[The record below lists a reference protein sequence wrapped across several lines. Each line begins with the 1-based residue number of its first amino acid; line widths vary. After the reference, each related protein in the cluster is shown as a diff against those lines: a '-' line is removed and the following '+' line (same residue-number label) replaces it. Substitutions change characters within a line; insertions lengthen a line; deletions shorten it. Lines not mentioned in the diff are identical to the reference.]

1 MGDAAID
8 SLLENLKWITA
19 NYDLRPQIDLLNKV
33 YKGIKGL
40 KLVLEDKGK
49 FYLSCLDNTLH
60 KRFEDVALRMEVVG
74 SRLSHWCQ
82 SMLLVAHADSRHGNL
97 ADFTHAIEE
106 IKQIV
111 VVVTEIYNNLCKQR
125 FKSYQHSEA
134 FDNFLNNLYHL
145 IEKGKACFIYDEMD
159 QPDYLCKLL
168 QITRS
173 LLKGMLMKRYQHD
186 QVQYLVKRIGVV
198 ASELESVVS
207 NQAHL
212 ENFSY
217 FQMHVFFPKI
227 NGVMEEIKAVM
238 EGLIEIYDKMH
249 DIEVL
254 QGGKSSDTRGSSRTK
269 TTMVEDE
276 FVVGFDDEAMTIK
289 ERLRGG
295 MKQLEVVSIIGMPGL
310 GKTTLARK
318 VYNDPYIAHY
328 FHLRA
333 WTYVSQSHTKKEM
346 LLDILHSLFD
356 LTDEI
361 KEMSGEYL
369 GERLYK
375 RLKGKRYF
383 IVMDDIWNIGAW
395 DDIRV
400 YLPNDSNGSKVLF
413 TSRLMAVALRAKPGG
428 HPHCLRFLTEEESW
442 ELLHVKVFRN
452 ENFPPELMEIGE
464 QIMKK
469 CEGLPLAIVVIAGLL
484 AKSDKTKDWW
494 KHVAASVSSCISSDP
509 NQYMN
514 TLALSYDNLPQH
526 LKPCFLYLGAFR
538 VDREIPVWKL
548 ILLWIA
554 EGFIHPIGQRRLED
568 IGEGYLMD
576 LIDRSLVIVSR
587 KKSNGG
593 IKACRIHDL
602 LRDLCLKKSEEFNFL
617 KRSHEYKLVSSS
629 SSSNGSNN
637 QRRLCIHSDSL
648 NFGGVSKIDPNVP
661 VTESFN
667 PDGLNL
673 DCTSMEPSCPLARSF
688 LCFGNSDGT
697 PLHVDPAFVKLYASV
712 SKSHVGPVFSDSVSK
727 SHVGPAFSDSVSKSC
742 VSSERMRYLS
752 EVFHDRDALKER
764 EKLLFRSKCLLF
776 VDGYSF
782 LKGRDPSLWH
792 SILVDNCFDSNP
804 TDESLLQ
811 TFILLRVLDLS
822 CRNVFFLREILHLV
836 YLKYLAIQ
844 TDDFYVLPPSISNLS
859 NLETLILGTQS
870 SHVIMPHVVSKM
882 AKLRHLYCKG
892 GVYHIDFDCPKEVP
906 LVDDSRPFVLKNLE
920 TISYMCPCG
929 AVQDLLSRTPN
940 LRKLGFRGHLLSMSA
955 DLELPDL
962 RCLIHLE
969 TLKLDNRAPV
979 QSSALQLDGV
989 CLSNAQLVLPANL
1002 KSLTLRGTRIKWE
1015 EMWMIGLLHNLEVL
1029 KLEINACQGPEWET
1043 TDGGFHQLKFLKFK
1057 LLSVER
1063 WITSSTHFPSLQH
1076 LVFENCV
1083 LLEEI
1088 PSGVGDI
1095 LTLQIIE
1102 VKFCSPF
1109 ADNSARKI
1117 KKEQES
1123 MGNNQLKI
1131 LIDNQE
1137 CLARTLMKQKAQKGG
1152 QKKNE
1157 DAISRRICF
1166 QNCYQRL
1173 HMELRSWEIDQ
1184 HTVCLCHSIQIGGI
1198 VSNNLCS
1205 NHGSLRE

>member
-8 SLLENLKWITA
+8 SLLENLKWIMA
-19 NYDLRPQIDLLNKV
+19 NYDLRPEIDLLNKV
-33 YKGIKGL
+33 YERIKGL
-40 KLVLEDKGK
+40 EIVLEHKGK
-49 FYLSCLDNTLH
+49 FCLLYRNISLH
-60 KRFEDVALRMEVVG
+60 ERFEDVALRMEVVG

-82 SMLLVAHADSRHGNL
+82 PMPLVAHADIRHSNL
-97 ADFTHAIEE
+97 ADFTHVIEE

-111 VVVTEIYNNLCKQR
+111 VVVTEVYNNLCNPR
-125 FKSYQHSEA
+125 HAKSYHRPKA

-145 IEKGKACFIYDEMD
+145 IVKCKACFIYDEMD
-159 QPDYLCKLL
+159 QPNSLCKLL
-168 QITRS
+168 QIMRS
-173 LLKGMLMKRYQHD
+173 LLKGMLMTRYQHD
-186 QVQYLVKRIGVV
+186 QVQYLVKRIGVM

-207 NQAHL
+207 NQAHM
-212 ENFSY
+212 ENSSY
-217 FQMHVFFPKI
+217 FQMHVFFSKI

-254 QGGKSSDTRGSSRTK
+254 QGGKSSDTSGSSRTK
-269 TTMVEDE
+269 TTVVEDE

-289 ERLRGG
+289 ERLTGR

-346 LLDILHSLFD
+346 LLDILHSLMN

-361 KEMSGEYL
+361 KAMNDEYL

-375 RLKGKRYF
+375 RLKGNRYF

-413 TSRLMAVALRAKPGG
+413 TSRTMAVALRAKPDG

-442 ELLHVKVFRN
+442 ELLHEKVFRN
-452 ENFPPELMEIGE
+452 ENFPPELMEFGE

-484 AKSDKTKDWW
+484 AKSEKTKDRW
-494 KHVAASVSSCISSDP
+494 KHVAASVRSCISSDP

-538 VDREIPVWKL
+538 DDHEIPVWKL

-617 KRSHEYKLVSSS
+617 KRSHENKLVSSS

-637 QRRLCIHSDSL
+637 QLRLCIHSDCL
-648 NFGGVSKIDPNVP
+648 NFDGVSKIDPNVP

-667 PDGLNL
+667 PDDLNF
-673 DCTSMEPSCPLARSF
+673 DCISLEPSCPVARSF

-697 PLHVDPAFVKLYASV
+697 PLHVDPTFYASD
-712 SKSHVGPVFSDSVSK
+712 SKTS
-727 SHVGPAFSDSVSKSC
+727 

-782 LKGRDPSLWH
+782 LKGRDPSLWY
-792 SILVDNCFDSNP
+792 SIFVDNCFDSNP
-804 TDESLLQ
+804 RDESLLQ
-811 TFILLRVLDLS
+811 TFILLQVLDLS
-822 CRNVFFLREILHLV
+822 CRNVFFFREILHLV
-836 YLKYLAIQ
+836 YLRYLAIQ

-906 LVDDSRPFVLKNLE
+906 LVDDSYPFVLKNLE

-940 LRKLGFRGHLLSMSA
+940 LRKLGFRGHLISMSG

-989 CLSNAQLVLPANL
+989 CLSNAQLVLPTNL

-1015 EMWMIGLLHNLEVL
+1015 EMWIIGLLHNLEVL

-1083 LLEEI
+1083 LLEEM

-1137 CLARTLMKQKAQKGG
+1137 CLARTYETESSESGPG
-1152 QKKNE
+1152 E
-1157 DAISRRICF
+1157 
-1166 QNCYQRL
+1166 
-1173 HMELRSWEIDQ
+1173 E
-1184 HTVCLCHSIQIGGI
+1184 
-1198 VSNNLCS
+1198 
-1205 NHGSLRE
+1205 